1 MNRSTRAV
9 IATVGIAAGA
19 AALWA
24 SRGAMAAPVADGMGR
39 MEAQQAR
46 QEEVARKGVTVMP
59 FDLTR
64 TTHFFDD
71 RETGGIE
78 TVTANDKND
87 AAQIRLIREHLAAE
101 AKRFG
106 RGDFSDPAKIHG
118 QDMPGLSQLAGA
130 GAKLRVTFKSLPA
143 GASVAYASRDKPI
156 VAAIHE
162 WFAAQ
167 RSDHGAHMHMNMH
180 HEM

>member
-1 MNRSTRAV
+1 MNRVTAVV
-9 IATVGIAAGA
+9 IATVGMA
-19 AALWA
+19 AA
-24 SRGAMAAPVADGMGR
+24 AAAFAVPGGEGNR
-39 MEAQQAR
+39 AR
-46 QEEVARKGVTVMP
+46 QAEVARKGATVMP

-71 RETGGIE
+71 RKTGGIE
-78 TVTANDKND
+78 TITANDKAD
-87 AAQIRLIREHLAAE
+87 AKQIGLIRAHLSAE

-118 QDMPGLSQLAGA
+118 QDMPGLAQLAAA
-130 GAKLRVTFKSLPA
+130 GAKLRVTYKELPA
-143 GASVAYASRDKPI
+143 GASLTYASRDKAI
-156 VAAIHE
+156 VAAIHD

-167 RSDHGAHMHMNMH
+167 RSDHDAHMHMH